1 MLFYDIMSGDFLFVG
16 FSFCW
21 IFFLL
26 DFLFAGYL
34 ENNLEKNPFFFAFSG
49 TFCAF

>member
-1 MLFYDIMSGDFLFVG
+1 MLFYDIMSG
-16 FSFCW
+16 
-21 IFFLL
+21 